1 MSDNYSV
8 MKGRQS
14 VYNSGETTICY
25 EHVLYLSS
33 GKYLL
38 WCSCKNTTNE
48 SRRFDH
54 WHLQLFQTE
63 FKTKR
68 GILRVLEFQ
77 DVDPLKI
84 HVSTRWLSLHKC
96 VTRTI
101 YRWPALLSYFNS
113 HKDGDEDGRVRRVAD
128 QLESPEMKMYFQFLE
143 FILAPFSEFN
153 TVFKVSLIN
162 LINYQSKKFEDLHFM
177 TIKWIYSY
185 YLFRLLLHELAIWGK
200 QYPGF
205 KGSSW
210 EKSWK
215 HLLLLPTLI

>member
-8 MKGRQS
+8 MKGRKNI
-14 VYNSGETTICY
+14 YNSGETTICN

-38 WCSCKNTTNE
+38 WCSCKITTNE

-113 HKDGDEDGRVRRVAD
+113 HKDGDEDGRVKRVAD

-143 FILAPFSEFN
+143 FILAHFSEFN

-162 LINYQSKKFEDLHFM
+162 LINYQSKIFEDLHFM
-177 TIKWIYSY
+177 TINWIYSY

>member
-1 MSDNYSV
+1 MSIIQE
-8 MKGRQS
+8 KQP
-14 VYNSGETTICY
+14 CY

-113 HKDGDEDGRVRRVAD
+113 HKDGDEDGRVKRVAD

-162 LINYQSKKFEDLHFM
+162 LINYQSKNFWRFTFYDNQLN
-177 TIKWIYSY
+177 
-185 YLFRLLLHELAIWGK
+185 LFVLSFQASTSRIGKLTEAI
-200 QYPGF
+200 
-205 KGSSW
+205 SR
-210 EKSWK
+210 
-215 HLLLLPTLI
+215 I

>member
-1 MSDNYSV
+1 MSIIQE
-8 MKGRQS
+8 KQP
-14 VYNSGETTICY
+14 CY

-113 HKDGDEDGRVRRVAD
+113 HKDGDEDGRVKRVAD

-143 FILAPFSEFN
+143 FILAHFSEFN

-162 LINYQSKKFEDLHFM
+162 LINYQSKNFWRFTFYDNQLN
-177 TIKWIYSY
+177 
-185 YLFRLLLHELAIWGK
+185 LFVLSFQASTSRIGKLTEAI
-200 QYPGF
+200 
-205 KGSSW
+205 SR
-210 EKSWK
+210 
-215 HLLLLPTLI
+215 I